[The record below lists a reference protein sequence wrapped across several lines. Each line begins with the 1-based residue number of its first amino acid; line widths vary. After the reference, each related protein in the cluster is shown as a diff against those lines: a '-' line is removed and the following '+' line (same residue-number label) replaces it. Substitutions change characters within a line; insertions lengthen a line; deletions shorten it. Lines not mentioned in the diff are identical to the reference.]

1 MMYLAIANN
10 FKTDEEIVMG
20 IFNTADEAWE
30 NIDFNLE
37 WDEDDIKEDW
47 HFMVQEVADD
57 YY

>member
-10 FKTDEEIVMG
+10 IKTDEEIVMG

-37 WDEDDIKEDW
+37 WDEDDVKEDW
-47 HFMVQEVADD
+47 QFMVQEVADD